1 MLLLPCLSQ
10 AQTAPSDSINIPDI
24 LSHVK
29 FNTGIGYDINAKK
42 IVSTNTIEALGY
54 SAWKLDP
61 TVDVGYAS
69 NDKFV
74 VGASFSLIRLKDYG
88 VTIPILD
95 LVEIRPQALY
105 SWGSINL
112 SDVAGSKNSWIFG
125 GSIIKVNF

>member
-1 MLLLPCLSQ
+1 MLLPNLSK
-10 AQTAPSDSINIPDI
+10 ADSLDIPTL
-24 LSHVK
+24 LSKVK
-29 FNTGIGYDINAKK
+29 FNTGLGYDIRSKK
-42 IVSTNTIEALGY
+42 IVSTNTFEILGY

-61 TVDVGYAS
+61 TLDAGYAS

-74 VGASFSLIRLKDYG
+74 IGASFSLLKLKDLG

-112 SDVAGSKNSWIFG
+112 QDPAGSKNSWIFG